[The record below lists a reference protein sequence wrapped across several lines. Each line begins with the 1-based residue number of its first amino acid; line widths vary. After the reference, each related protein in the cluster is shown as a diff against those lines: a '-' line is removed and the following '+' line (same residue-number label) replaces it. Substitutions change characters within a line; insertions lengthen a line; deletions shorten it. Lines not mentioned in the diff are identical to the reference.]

1 MNRKSTETMV
11 GNLQCFPEMHL
22 LSAGAE
28 KSGVNSEEGKGR
40 KIPARRSSGKN
51 REWER
56 VERIS
61 LAQGRDR
68 SLGGGEQGDGH
79 K

>member
-51 REWER
+51 REW
-56 VERIS
+56 
-61 LAQGRDR
+61 
-68 SLGGGEQGDGH
+68 
-79 K
+79 